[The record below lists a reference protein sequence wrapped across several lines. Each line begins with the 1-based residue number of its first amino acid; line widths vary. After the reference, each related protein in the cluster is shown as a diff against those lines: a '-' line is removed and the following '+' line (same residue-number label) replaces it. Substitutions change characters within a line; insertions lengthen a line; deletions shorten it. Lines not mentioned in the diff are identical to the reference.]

1 MLIHMPILLNKKN
14 TQHCQ
19 SHPMFRI
26 KRSVGREGGK
36 AQVCE
41 IEKPMVI
48 TSNNGL
54 GKSGQKPSQFNE
66 EMNDRSP
73 LNKDY

>member
-1 MLIHMPILLNKKN
+1 
-14 TQHCQ
+14 
-19 SHPMFRI
+19 MFRI

-54 GKSGQKPSQFNE
+54 GKSGQKPPHFNE